1 MANKHG
7 EFIWYELL
15 TEDADAAAAFYSE
28 LLGWQVEDSGMPG
41 MDYRLL
47 RMRDG
52 DSGEVHEVGGMMPL
66 SAEMKDGG
74 ARPAWL
80 GYIAVDNVDE
90 CLQRLVEAGGTVL
103 MPPLDIPEVGRIALL
118 GDPQGAPFY
127 IMRGVGDATSL
138 AFAFDRP
145 RAGHCAWN
153 ELVTPE
159 PAAAWS
165 FYGTEFG
172 WTKDGEIPLGELG
185 SYEFI
190 RHNGVIGA
198 LMPKPEEVPV
208 PLWNYYFRVPDIDV
222 AIERI
227 RAGGGQ
233 VLNGPDEIPGGE
245 FALQGLDP
253 QGAVFALVGARQS

>member
-15 TEDADAAAAFYSE
+15 TGDADAAAGFYGD
-28 LLGWQVEDSGMPG
+28 LLGWQVEASGLPD

-47 RMRDG
+47 RATDS

-66 SAEMKDGG
+66 TQEMQDGG
-74 ARPAWL
+74 ARPTWL
-80 GYIAVDNVDE
+80 GYIAVDDVDD
-90 CLQRLVEAGGTVL
+90 CLQRLVAAGGTPL
-103 MPPLDIPEVGRIALL
+103 MHPFDIPDVGRIALL
-118 GDPQGAPFY
+118 SDPQGTPFY
-127 IMRGVGDATSL
+127 IMRDAGDKTSL
-138 AFAFDRP
+138 AFAADRP
-145 RAGHCAWN
+145 RPGHCAWN
-153 ELVTPE
+153 ELITTDPT
-159 PAAAWS
+159 AAWS

-172 WTKDGEIPLGELG
+172 WSKDGEMSMGELG
-185 SYEFI
+185 NYEFI

-198 LMPKPEEVPV
+198 IMPKPEAAPS
-208 PLWNYYFRVPDIDV
+208 PMWNYYFRVADIDL
-222 AIERI
+222 AIERL

-253 QGAVFALVGARQS
+253 QGAVFSLVGARR